1 MRPTGGPMSYS
12 ETETEVLRRFFEKC
26 RIAGGAKAGYNLRRQ
41 AIELGVS
48 GQAAEGLDEGLASLV
63 EKGLLAS
70 NEAGDRFIL
79 TESGVEA
86 LDTA

>member
-1 MRPTGGPMSYS
+1 MSYS
-12 ETETEVLRRFFEKC
+12 ETETEVLHRFHEKC
-26 RIAGGAKAGYNLRRQ
+26 RIAGGAKPGYNLRRR

-48 GQAAEGLDEGLASLV
+48 SQAAADLDQGLASLV
-63 EKGLLAS
+63 EKGLLAA

-86 LDTA
+86 IDAA

>member
-1 MRPTGGPMSYS
+1 MAFS
-12 ETETEVLRRFFEKC
+12 ETESGIMNRFHDKC

-41 AIELGVS
+41 AIEAGFARPD
-48 GQAAEGLDEGLASLV
+48 GDAIDEGLASLV

-79 TESGVEA
+79 TATGVEA
-86 LDTA
+86 IDAEG